1 MRWLRAVLANEKPL
15 TQACGKLVSRGM
27 KNADTSVN
35 DLATACARSSDAAEW
50 AELVRR
56 CAPLASMAAV
66 RVSRMWI
73 STPSKA
79 AVDDIVQEVFLKLC
93 EQERRILREFQPRG
107 EDSFLGLLRIVAAS
121 VANDYFRRLS
131 SAKRGGKVLTMS
143 LVDEAVESH
152 GARPAARM
160 QQSALL
166 AQLDEK
172 LRSAPETIGERDR
185 ALFWLYYLQGYTAE
199 EIARLS
205 GAGLT
210 AKGVESALRRV
221 TAWLRTEVAGGRPQ
235 TRIES
240 G

>member
-1 MRWLRAVLANEKPL
+1 
-15 TQACGKLVSRGM
+15 M

-35 DLATACARSSDAAEW
+35 DLAKACARSADAAEW

-56 CAPLASMAAV
+56 CAPVASMAAM
-66 RVSRMWI
+66 RVSRMWV
-73 STPSKA
+73 STPSRA
-79 AVDDIVQEVFLKLC
+79 AVDDIVQEAFLKLC
-93 EQERRILREFQPRG
+93 EQERRILREFEPRG

-121 VANDYFRRLS
+121 VANDYFRRLY
-131 SAKRGGKVLTMS
+131 SAKRGGKVLTMP
-143 LVDEAVESH
+143 LVDEAAQLPLD

-166 AQLDEK
+166 AQLDQK

-221 TAWLRTEVAGGRPQ
+221 TVWLRAEVAGGKPQ
-235 TRIES
+235 AL

>member
-1 MRWLRAVLANEKPL
+1 
-15 TQACGKLVSRGM
+15 M

-35 DLATACARSSDAAEW
+35 DLAKACARSADAAEW

-56 CAPLASMAAV
+56 CAPLASMVAL
-66 RVSRMWI
+66 RTSRMWV

-79 AVDDIVQEVFLKLC
+79 AADDIVQEVFLKLC
-93 EQERRILREFQPRG
+93 EHERRILREFEPRG
-107 EDSFLGLLRIVAAS
+107 DDSFLGLLRIVAAS
-121 VANDYFRRLS
+121 VANDYFRRLY
-131 SAKRGGKVLTMS
+131 SAKRGGKVLTMP
-143 LVDEAVESH
+143 LLDEAVESQ
-152 GARPAARM
+152 GARPSARM

-166 AQLDEK
+166 AQLDQK
-172 LRSAPETIGERDR
+172 LRSAPETIRERDR

-221 TAWLRTEVAGGRPQ
+221 TGWLRSEVAGGKAQ
-235 TRIES
+235 TRIDS